1 MHTDKPTR
9 AMLVTALLCAAA
21 TMMCAQVRGEPGV
34 DEAIHP
40 GDDFFAYANGAWLK
54 NTPMPAGIHRWGARA
69 EVNEL
74 TKRQVTQL
82 IDDAAAAPAGTDARK
97 VADFRAAYAN
107 ESAIESRGLA
117 SLTPL
122 LTRIDSIHD
131 RPTLTR
137 HLASELRADVDP
149 LNLGIFDSAHLLGL
163 TVDSG
168 SHGEKTYVAFLLQGG
183 LGLPERKQ
191 YLDTTPDA
199 LALRARY
206 QARIARVLELAG
218 YDHSTQRAEAAMALE
233 TAIAQS
239 HATPEASAEDRNADN
254 LWTRADFASRA
265 PGIDWPAFFTAAGLS
280 KQDSFVV
287 WQPTAIEGAAKLVAS
302 QPVAVWQDYLRF
314 HVIDRYADALP
325 PAFSDT
331 TSEPTPR
338 AERALEATKQK
349 MSGPLGK
356 LYVERYFSAEQKAR
370 MQTIIANVIA
380 AFRARI
386 EGVSWMS
393 PANKAMALAKLK
405 TLYFGV
411 GYPEK
416 WPNYS
421 TLAVSSN
428 DAVGNLRNIEQWN
441 YRAALARIGQP
452 DDHRDWAI
460 TPQTSGAVL
469 NFQKNSYNFAAALLQ
484 PPRYDPAASDS
495 ANYGAIGAI
504 MGHEVAHFLDTLG
517 ADYDASGAKVHW
529 WTPEDQSNY
538 QAAVDP
544 LIRQVSEYRPFPDAT
559 IDGAK
564 TQVENVAD
572 LGGLIAA
579 FDAHRR
585 ALGAK
590 AGDPAYVRQMD
601 RQFFIGFA
609 GALRSKYDEA
619 GMRKQLDNDHAP
631 ETYRVSTVRNMD
643 AWYEAFDVQPG
654 QRLYLEPK
662 ARVRIW

>member
-1 MHTDKPTR
+1 MV
-9 AMLVTALLCAAA
+9 L
-21 TMMCAQVRGEPGV
+21 CAQVGAEPGV
-34 DEAIHP
+34 DESTQP
-40 GDDFFAYANGAWLK
+40 GDDFFAYANGAWLRD
-54 NTPMPAGIHRWGARA
+54 TPMPAGIHRWGARA

-82 IDDAAAAPAGTDARK
+82 IDDAAAAPTGSDARK

-117 SLTPL
+117 SLKPL
-122 LTRIDSIHD
+122 LTRIDNISE
-131 RPTLTR
+131 RTTLTR
-137 HLASELRADVDP
+137 YLASELRADVDP

-191 YLDTTPDA
+191 YLDTTADA
-199 LALRARY
+199 LALRAKY
-206 QARIARVLELAG
+206 QARIARVLDLAR
-218 YDHSTQRAEAAMALE
+218 YDHSTQRAEAVMALE
-233 TAIAQS
+233 TAIAES

-280 KQDSFVV
+280 KQDRFVV

-302 QPVAVWQDYLRF
+302 QPVAGWQDYLRF
-314 HVIDRYADALP
+314 HAIDRYADALP
-325 PAFSDT
+325 RAFAEVTAES
-331 TSEPTPR
+331 TPR
-338 AERALEATKQK
+338 AQRALEATQQK
-349 MSGPLGK
+349 MSGPLGR

-370 MQTIIANVIA
+370 MRVITDNVIA
-380 AFRARI
+380 AFRQRI
-386 EGVSWMS
+386 DGVKWMS
-393 PANKAMALAKLK
+393 PANKAMALAKLQ

-421 TLAVSSN
+421 TLVVSSN
-428 DAVGNLRNIEQWN
+428 DPVGNLRSIEEWN

-484 PPRYDPAASDS
+484 PPRYDPAASDA

-504 MGHEVAHFLDTLG
+504 IGHEVAHFLDTLG
-517 ADYDASGAKVHW
+517 ADYDAAGSKVHW
-529 WTPEDQSNY
+529 WTPADLSNY
-538 QAAVDP
+538 QATVDP
-544 LIRQVSEYRPFPDAT
+544 LIRQVSDYRPFPDAPV
-559 IDGAK
+559 DGAK

-572 LGGLIAA
+572 LGGLLAA
-579 FDAHRR
+579 FDAHRL

-590 AGDPAYVRQMD
+590 ASDRAYVRQMD

-609 GALRSKYDEA
+609 RALRSKYDDA

-631 ETYRVSTVRNMD
+631 ETYRVATVRNVD